1 MCVMLGVFPIP
12 LRGLAPQARVDLL
25 YANRPAWQVV
35 GQPSLAMTGAATVTM
50 IGGAGGVYQ
59 HMVAS
64 IAATQYIP

>member
-1 MCVMLGVFPIP
+1 MLGVFPIP

-35 GQPSLAMTGAATVTM
+35 GQPSLAMTGAATM